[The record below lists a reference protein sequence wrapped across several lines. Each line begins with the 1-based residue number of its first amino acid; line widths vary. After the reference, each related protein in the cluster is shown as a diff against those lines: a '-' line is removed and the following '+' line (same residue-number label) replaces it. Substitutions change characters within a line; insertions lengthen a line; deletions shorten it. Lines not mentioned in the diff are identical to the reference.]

1 MDRAA
6 TFSRVMRRLGEFDV
20 VAYDR
25 RGYAGSRTSG
35 PSAPDRS
42 AQAVSDATAAPSDVH
57 DPLCGHARD
66 LLTVVEWVSEQ
77 DPDLPRLV
85 VGHSLGA
92 LIALV
97 AAATP
102 CGPASG
108 DGDIPDPATVLPR
121 RLRADA
127 LCLFEPPLPWL
138 DPGYA
143 TSGSRAIDIGRSE
156 GPAAAAEFFY
166 RAAIGDRAWSRLDE
180 SDQALRRSEGETLMA
195 ELAAAR
201 AERAE
206 LPLPAQRD
214 TVHVGRGDRGPVHLR
229 AAAEVLAEAAGV
241 DCHVIAGASHGAHL
255 QHPDRFAQWVRTAAS
270 DAIGAEGRR

>member
-1 MDRAA
+1 MSTTGPGAGHQRVPPAPLRTATVDGLAVTRRRPETPAAGVVIVHGAMDRAA

-35 PSAPDRS
+35 TVRAGPIRS
-42 AQAVSDATAAPSDVH
+42 GRFGCNRCSSDVH

-108 DGDIPDPATVLPR
+108 DGDIPDPATVL
-121 RLRADA
+121 L
-127 LCLFEPPLPWL
+127 
-138 DPGYA
+138 
-143 TSGSRAIDIGRSE
+143 
-156 GPAAAAEFFY
+156 
-166 RAAIGDRAWSRLDE
+166 
-180 SDQALRRSEGETLMA
+180 
-195 ELAAAR
+195 
-201 AERAE
+201 
-206 LPLPAQRD
+206 
-214 TVHVGRGDRGPVHLR
+214 
-229 AAAEVLAEAAGV
+229 
-241 DCHVIAGASHGAHL
+241 GA
-255 QHPDRFAQWVRTAAS
+255 
-270 DAIGAEGRR
+270 